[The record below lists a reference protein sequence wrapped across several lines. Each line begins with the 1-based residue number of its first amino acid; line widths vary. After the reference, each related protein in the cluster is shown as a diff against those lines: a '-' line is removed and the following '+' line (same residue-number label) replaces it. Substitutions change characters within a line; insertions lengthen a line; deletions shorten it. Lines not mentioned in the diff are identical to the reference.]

1 MKLSESVRRPLV
13 RRSSDP
19 VGTTGINTSNG
30 DTKRAKTVN
39 FKTAARVVQLA
50 VTTPA
55 DGVDDDV
62 FNDPAKQLKN
72 RKKFQES
79 VNHQVQEPE
88 KSETPGKILNEGY
101 SSSCSQTIFH
111 FEGFF
116 SFFFVYAEEGFTLS
130 ACDK

>member
-1 MKLSESVRRPLV
+1 MQLSEYVRRPPV
-13 RRSSDP
+13 RTSSDP
-19 VGTTGINTSNG
+19 LGTIGENISNG
-30 DTKRAKTVN
+30 DAKRARTVN

-50 VTTPA
+50 ATTPA

-88 KSETPGKILNEGY
+88 NSETPGKILNEGY

-111 FEGFF
+111 FGGFYI
-116 SFFFVYAEEGFTLS
+116 FFLFTLKRAS
-130 ACDK
+130 P